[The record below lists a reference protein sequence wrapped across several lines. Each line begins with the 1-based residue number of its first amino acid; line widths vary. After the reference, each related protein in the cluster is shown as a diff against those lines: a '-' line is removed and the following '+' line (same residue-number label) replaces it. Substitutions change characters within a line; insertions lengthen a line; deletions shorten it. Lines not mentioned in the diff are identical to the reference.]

1 MIKLYIFAL
10 QWGLR
15 RHKYEWKDYR
25 NRLSCSYDYVSLRGR
40 RLKGMGKRV
49 LGALIPFPSL
59 SNACHAGYDYVDVR
73 RALQNKH
80 LTARTLNFSLLQLRV
95 SSFVL
100 LLMACVKTKILVL
113 VLASSCEKESG
124 FQRKEREKENLIFG
138 NLPVERK
145 VFSEVADRSDRLGW
159 AGWTQAQMHR
169 TRLCKPELWTRKLR

>member
-1 MIKLYIFAL
+1 
-10 QWGLR
+10 
-15 RHKYEWKDYR
+15 
-25 NRLSCSYDYVSLRGR
+25 
-40 RLKGMGKRV
+40 MGKRV

-100 LLMACVKTKILVL
+100 LLMACVKNKILVL

-138 NLPVERK
+138 NLPIGWGGRVEHK
-145 VFSEVADRSDRLGW
+145 HKCTEQDYVNLSCE
-159 AGWTQAQMHR
+159 
-169 TRLCKPELWTRKLR
+169 PEN

>member
-1 MIKLYIFAL
+1 
-10 QWGLR
+10 
-15 RHKYEWKDYR
+15 
-25 NRLSCSYDYVSLRGR
+25 
-40 RLKGMGKRV
+40 MGKRV
-49 LGALIPFPSL
+49 LGALISFPSL

-100 LLMACVKTKILVL
+100 LLMACVKNKILVL

-159 AGWTQAQMHR
+159 AG
-169 TRLCKPELWTRKLR
+169 

>member
-1 MIKLYIFAL
+1 
-10 QWGLR
+10 
-15 RHKYEWKDYR
+15 
-25 NRLSCSYDYVSLRGR
+25 
-40 RLKGMGKRV
+40 MGKRV

-100 LLMACVKTKILVL
+100 LLMACVKNKILVL

-124 FQRKEREKENLIFG
+124 FQRKERERENLIFG
-138 NLPVERK
+138 NLPVERR
-145 VFSEVADRSDRLGW
+145 VFSEVLIGLIGW
-159 AGWTQAQMHR
+159 GGRVEHKHKCTEQDYVN
-169 TRLCKPELWTRKLR
+169 LSCEPEN